1 MKIWFLFNM
10 QKVENK
16 VYFKVL
22 HKKESKHLTE
32 DHNKD
37 KWDKDNLHLDIGK
50 WAILR

>member
-1 MKIWFLFNM
+1 M

-37 KWDKDNLHLDIGK
+37 K
-50 WAILR
+50 